1 MSESSGL
8 TSRIALLTLLQGL
21 NHVPPLVAVGF
32 ASRAL
37 GSGPFGQYA
46 RLMSFA
52 AVVALLANFAFQT
65 TGVKLVAQT
74 AGRNGDL
81 SSVFTSVMA
90 AKASVAAA
98 VVIAVGAGLVFSP
111 GYSAYFSKIC
121 MASAYGLAL
130 ALTPTWFFVGLQRVQ
145 WLVLPYAAMRLGAAC
160 AVALLVDDSNDVLL
174 YLTINALAEIVLMA
188 WVIRQVT
195 RTGVTW
201 RWSGRES
208 VSRLLVESRPIFGAA
223 LAINLYTAS
232 GPLVAG
238 LALGNAAT
246 GQYALADRVRQLVLG
261 AVGPVSQ
268 AVFPIACRAAVTRS
282 PGDVGTLRRGL
293 SLLLLVGL
301 ATTLFLWLFASEIVR
316 IIGGAEFGPAAD
328 VLRSISVLAFLVTA
342 SGMLGTHLLIANGF
356 SSDVTKIATLVAAV
370 GVPFL
375 YGMAKSFG
383 LAGVSAALVATE
395 VLALLTL
402 LVVTARRDLLQSV
415 AFRL

>member
-1 MSESSGL
+1 
-8 TSRIALLTLLQGL
+8 
-21 NHVPPLVAVGF
+21 
-32 ASRAL
+32 
-37 GSGPFGQYA
+37 
-46 RLMSFA
+46 MSFA

-98 VVIAVGAGLVFSP
+98 VACAVGAGLVIFP

-145 WLVLPYAAMRLGAAC
+145 WLVLPYAAMRLCAAG
-160 AVALLVDDSNDVLL
+160 AVALLVNDSGDVLL
-174 YLTINALAEIVLMA
+174 YLTINALAEVTLMA

-195 RTGVTW
+195 RIGVTW

-208 VSRLLVESRPIFGAA
+208 VSRFLVESRPIFGAA

-268 AVFPIACRAAVTRS
+268 AVFPIACRAAVTKS
-282 PGDVGTLRRGL
+282 PEDVATLRRGL
-293 SLLLLVGL
+293 SLLLLVGV
-301 ATTLFLWLFASEIVR
+301 ATTLTLWLFASEIVG
-316 IIGGAEFGPAAD
+316 IIGGAEFGLAAD
-328 VLRSISVLAFLVTA
+328 VLRSISVIAFLVTA

-356 SSDVTKIATLVAAV
+356 SSDVTKIATLVAV
-370 GVPFL
+370 IGVPSL
-375 YGMAKSFG
+375 YGLAKSFG

-395 VLALLTL
+395 VVALLAL
-402 LVVTARRDLLQSV
+402 LVVTARRGLLQSV
-415 AFRL
+415 ALRP